1 MTWAIAEQFI
11 LIGPSRL
18 LLCRSILKSGAE
30 FTKEAGNNPV
40 NLFELAEK
48 DSSFL
53 SLPKTSGRL
62 PLKSFKE
69 IFNSTRLER
78 FPIPS
83 VTQWPRKLILL
94 KVQNSECCSR
104 NKFSGKVPDRPFPLR
119 KTYCNEVQFSKYIEP
134 SPKKLRARS
143 RYWI

>member
-1 MTWAIAEQFI
+1 MLVFPSERNSSACRFLNSNGTTLSSLLRARSRALKLWQEDRLAGTGPWKLLEARRSEVTWAIAEQFI

-18 LLCRSILKSGAE
+18 LLCRSILKSEAE
-30 FTKEAGNNPV
+30 FTNEAGNDPV

-69 IFNSTRLER
+69 IGA
-78 FPIPS
+78 I
-83 VTQWPRKLILL
+83 K
-94 KVQNSECCSR
+94 
-104 NKFSGKVPDRPFPLR
+104 
-119 KTYCNEVQFSKYIEP
+119 KTYHFEELQ
-134 SPKKLRARS
+134 KKDFQ
-143 RYWI
+143 I